1 MWVLFLF
8 FCELLWRPTIF
19 KKKYSFSWEIWLSEW
34 KFISCWPIILWKTSS
49 QAKEDVTS
57 MEYEMYVISWVFIL
71 DSWHKCTSTYHL
83 FPIQRTLEG
92 FSLVPSER
100 IILSSWYLW
109 IAKEITSDHTTRFSD
124 TGRKSIG
131 LDLKFH
137 SLWKDFIPVVVWTSV
152 FRKIAC

>member
-34 KFISCWPIILWKTSS
+34 KFISCWLIRLWKTSS

-57 MEYEMYVISWVFIL
+57 VEYEMYVISWVFIL
-71 DSWHKCTSTYHL
+71 DNQHKCTSKYHF

-92 FSLVPSER
+92 FSLVPSEG
-100 IILSSWYLW
+100 ISPSSWYLS

-124 TGRKSIG
+124 TARISIG
-131 LDLKFH
+131 LDLRSH

-152 FRKIAC
+152 FRKIVC

>member
-19 KKKYSFSWEIWLSEW
+19 KKKYSFSWEIWLSEQNLFHVGQLYCE
-34 KFISCWPIILWKTSS
+34 KPV
-49 QAKEDVTS
+49 AKQRK
-57 MEYEMYVISWVFIL
+57 MWLQWNMKCVISWIFIL
-71 DSWHKCTSTYHL
+71 DNWHKCTSKYHL

-109 IAKEITSDHTTRFSD
+109 IAKEITSDHTTRFSES
-124 TGRKSIG
+124 GRKSIG

-152 FRKIAC
+152 FRKIVC